1 MALFDRWRPET
12 HTFHLPC
19 EEITITLQDVSM
31 LTGLP
36 IAGQAIVLSDPPED
50 WRDDI
55 ASRYACISPS
65 YSTGDTDDDE
75 DEIFVS
81 DKETHGP
88 ALK

>member
-1 MALFDRWRPET
+1 VRRNNHNLAGCVYA
-12 HTFHLPC
+12 HG
-19 EEITITLQDVSM
+19 S
-31 LTGLP
+31 P